1 MFNALK
7 KPMASSTFICSLILV
22 GCGGSGSSDSD
33 VIASED
39 ITWTQG
45 VFEPSSKFDQQCQ
58 ALNEKHWLRAWS
70 HETYLWYDEIVDRDP
85 ALTEGVLNYFA
96 LLKTENTTDSGAKK
110 DNF

>member
-7 KPMASSTFICSLILV
+7 KPMASSALICSLILV

-45 VFEPSSKFDQQCQ
+45 VFEP
-58 ALNEKHWLRAWS
+58 
-70 HETYLWYDEIVDRDP
+70 
-85 ALTEGVLNYFA
+85 
-96 LLKTENTTDSGAKK
+96 
-110 DNF
+110 